1 MKLSDTAIRRPVL
14 ATVISLLIV
23 LFGAISIF
31 RLSVRQY
38 PDVDP
43 PVVSVTT
50 IYPGAN
56 PYVVETE
63 VTEPLEEEINGIEG
77 IRTLVSQ
84 SREQV
89 STITVEF
96 TLDRDLDVAAQDVR
110 DRVMRARNKLPDD
123 IEEPL
128 IIKQDADAS
137 PIMWLG
143 LSGKRYTQL
152 ELTDYAENVLK
163 DRLQI
168 IPGVAS
174 IIIGGER
181 RYAMRLWIDPEKL
194 AAYDLTVSDV
204 AEALRRQNVEIPSGR
219 IESREREFT
228 VRTTGELRT
237 AEQFNA
243 LILAN
248 RDGQPI
254 RIRDV
259 GYAEL
264 GAEDDRKLVRYKGQP
279 AVGLGIVKQS
289 KANTINVARYVDK
302 EMEEMRKLLPA
313 GLEMVVAYDSSI
325 FIEESIAEVK
335 QTLMQA
341 GVLVVLVIFIFLRT
355 LRGTLIPAI
364 AIPVSVIGTFTIL
377 YALGYTIN
385 IITLLGL
392 TLSIG
397 LVVDDAI
404 VVLENIYRRIEAG
417 QPAREAAFDG
427 MREIAFAVIATT
439 VALVAVFVPLAF
451 MVGTTGRLFREF
463 GVTLAA
469 AVTISTVVA
478 LTLSP
483 MLCSRILRRTIRHG
497 RLYNTLERGFQGLAS
512 AYNRILQFA
521 VNHRPAVLG
530 LALLWIGIAV
540 FLFGILPKEFIPTED
555 RGTIFVFT
563 RAPEGSTLEYTNRYM
578 LQAEGVMQAQPELD
592 KLFSVIAL
600 GLGAPGEV
608 NTGAMFAMLKPRDER
623 KRSSQQLVEEIFPQM
638 MAIPGM
644 FAFPINPPALGQS
657 FLAQEVEFVIEGPEL
672 APLAQA
678 NGAIL
683 MEARGIPGLVNVDS
697 NLQLNKPELEVDIDR
712 DRASDLGV
720 SVREIA
726 TTLQIL
732 LGGEDLSNFKRGAK
746 QYDVKVQLR
755 DVDRMTPV
763 DLERLYVRGA
773 NDQMVQLSSLVR
785 VQETVAPRQ
794 LNHYQRQRSATITGS
809 IGPGFALGAVLDQ
822 LQAIADKH
830 LPEGFTTALAGQSRE
845 FKESGTALYFAF
857 LLAIVVIYLTLSA
870 QFESFLHP
878 LTILFTVPLAVTGAL
893 VGMALTGT
901 SLNLFSQIGI
911 VMLTGLVTKNAI
923 LIVEFANQLR
933 ARGRSLV
940 EAAVEAARLRF
951 RPILMTTFSTI
962 FGTLPIALGLGAGG
976 ESRSPMGIAV
986 IGGLF
991 FSALIS
997 LVAVPVVYILL
1008 NRLAALLLGRGLA
1021 EVAPAALTPTT
1032 LPPPTGGSPDV
1043 R

>member
-143 LSGKRYTQL
+143 LSGERYTQL

-657 FLAQEVEFVIEGPEL
+657 FLAQEVEFVIEGPDL

-697 NLQLNKPELEVDIDR
+697 NLQLNKPELEVEIDR
-712 DRASDLGV
+712 NRASDLGV